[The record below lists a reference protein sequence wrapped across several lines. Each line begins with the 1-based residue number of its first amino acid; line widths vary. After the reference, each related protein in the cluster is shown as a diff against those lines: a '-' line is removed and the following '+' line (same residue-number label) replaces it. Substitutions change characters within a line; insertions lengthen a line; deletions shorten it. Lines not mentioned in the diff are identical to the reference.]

1 VSEKTNGGL
10 SNGSTPA
17 AGDGPAAGGG
27 SDFTLVPL
35 STVPQ
40 QAISWCWHR
49 RIPRGMVTVLAGYQK
64 SGKTFV
70 ACKIAATITRGRKFP
85 GCKRKTKS
93 AVVID
98 DRQIPVFH
106 RRSPIRKMKKGR
118 AGEAHREM
126 RIQTETTICCAIDP
140 DHKS

>member
-1 VSEKTNGGL
+1 VLVLAVKFGSAGALQTVRRGGTIDK
-10 SNGSTPA
+10 ST
-17 AGDGPAAGGG
+17 
-27 SDFTLVPL
+27 TLV
-35 STVPQ
+35 
-40 QAISWCWHR
+40 
-49 RIPRGMVTVLAGYQK
+49 G
-64 SGKTFV
+64 
-70 ACKIAATITRGRKFP
+70 
-85 GCKRKTKS
+85 